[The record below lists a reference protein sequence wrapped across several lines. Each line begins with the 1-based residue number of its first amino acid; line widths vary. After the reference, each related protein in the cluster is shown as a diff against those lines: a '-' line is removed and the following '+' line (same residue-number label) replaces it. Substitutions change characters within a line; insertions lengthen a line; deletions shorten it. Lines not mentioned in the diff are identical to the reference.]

1 MSDFNYLFYL
11 VHQFTCINKSSQQW
25 FIQMWEAHFPSTY
38 DTCNHDVNSLVDFT
52 VFRGLKVSSM
62 CVCVCE
68 WKWAIGEEINT
79 SLWTVVL
86 GEIKKKKEWEWLTVY
101 CTSTVWTYN
110 KTNTH
115 TRWKSR
121 TVIGESESSHWT
133 QTQSFHLHIYQYIS
147 LCSLSLLLSCLS
159 LF

>member
-62 CVCVCE
+62 CVCV
-68 WKWAIGEEINT
+68 WVKMSNRGGNKHI
-79 SLWTVVL
+79 TVNS
-86 GEIKKKKEWEWLTVY
+86 GAGWNKKKKEWEWLTVY

-147 LCSLSLLLSCLS
+147 LCSLALLLSCLS